1 MVAGSRREVAF
12 LGGNGRHLFSILIF
26 RHVCSYAPTQVFYF
40 MKLIIPPGPFAGY
53 IFDCDGT
60 LADTMPLH
68 YRAWKRLV
76 EELGGAFSEQLFYQW
91 GGRPTTRILELLRDD
106 YGLAVADVQKLA
118 ERKEGYFVELIHEV
132 KPIEPV
138 LEIATRLCG
147 TVPLAVASGGFRQL
161 VERTLEVIGIRHLFA
176 AVVCAEDC
184 KRPKPFP
191 DPFLEAARRLKV
203 PAAECLVFEDSPV
216 GIEAAE
222 AAGMQWVFVPL
233 NEYGKYGIAP

>member
-1 MVAGSRREVAF
+1 
-12 LGGNGRHLFSILIF
+12 
-26 RHVCSYAPTQVFYF
+26 
-40 MKLIIPPGPFAGY
+40 MKLTIPAGPFAGY

-76 EELGGAFSEQLFYQW
+76 EELGGSFSEQLFYQW

-106 YGLAVADVQKLA
+106 YGLAVSDVHTLA

-138 LEIATRLCG
+138 LNIARRLHG

-161 VERTLEVIGIRHLFA
+161 VEQTLEVIGIRDLFA

-184 KRPKPFP
+184 QRPKPFP

-203 PAAECLVFEDSPV
+203 PAAQCLVFEDSPV

-222 AAGMQWVFVPL
+222 AAGMQWVFVPRNDGGTIEPSPGAKL
-233 NEYGKYGIAP
+233 LVTASL